1 MADEP
6 TISRRRFV
14 GGVLTTG
21 AAVAVPDTALAAR
34 KHRKHRKHSPSKRS
48 TPRVDVAVVGAGLAG
63 LTAARDLVKA
73 GKSVVLL
80 EARDRVG
87 GRTLNHDLGGGQ
99 VVEAGGQFVGPTQD
113 RILALAAEVGVKT
126 FPGYSPGD
134 NVYIADGSAQRYT
147 GDIPPDLA
155 GVADLALL
163 VTRLDQIAAQV
174 PVDEPWN
181 APNAQLLDSQTV
193 ETWVRAN
200 SVNTA
205 RAIQLVEL
213 FFNSAFG
220 GRAMDASALFAVA
233 TIAGF
238 GDASNVGTLERGI
251 GSKGGAQDSRF
262 VGGSQLVSIK
272 VAEQLGSAIVLSAPV
287 RRIDQTATA
296 ATVVSDAG
304 TWSAKRVILAVPPP
318 LAVEIE
324 WNPLLPADHDTLRRR
339 MQLGTLMKCEAI
351 YDEPFWRKD
360 GLSGQALKIDGT
372 VKEMFDNT
380 PPSGKPG
387 ILMGFMGGHSWRL
400 WEGRSADDRKQ
411 AVLADFADAFGAP
424 ALKPNDYFELDFT
437 KERWTRGCPVSA
449 LTPGTTTDF
458 LPVLKRPFGVV
469 HWAGTETAGY
479 WNGYMDGAV
488 SSGERAAKEVLGTL

>member
-1 MADEP
+1 MTDEQ

-14 GGVLTTG
+14 GGVIATG
-21 AAVAVPDTALAAR
+21 AAAAVPDTALAAR
-34 KHRKHRKHSPSKRS
+34 KRHKRKRS
-48 TPRVDVAVVGAGLAG
+48 SSSRPTRRVDVAVVGAGLAG

-73 GKSVVLL
+73 GRSVVLL

-113 RILALAAEVGVKT
+113 RILALADEVGVKT

-134 NVYIADGSAQRYT
+134 SVYIADGGAQRYT

-163 VTRLDQIAAQV
+163 VTRLDQMAAQV

-181 APNAQLLDSQTV
+181 APNAESLDAQTV

-220 GRAMDASALFAVA
+220 GRAMDASALFAIGQ
-233 TIAGF
+233 IAGF
-238 GDASNVGTLERGI
+238 GNASNVGTLERGI

-262 VGGSQLVSIK
+262 VGGSQLVSIRA
-272 VAEQLGSAIVLSAPV
+272 AEQLGGRVALNAAV
-287 RRIDQTATA
+287 RRIDQTATG

-304 TWSAKRVILAVPPP
+304 SWSARRVIVAVPPP

-411 AVLADFADAFGAP
+411 AVLADFAQAFGAP
-424 ALKPNDYFELDFT
+424 ALKPKDYFELDWT

-488 SSGERAAKEVLGTL
+488 SSGERAAREVLGTL